1 MSALWLGMVALAPL
15 ALGTTSA
22 SGATMSVSL
31 CSGGEVRTVDV
42 PTPGKAPEM
51 PADCAIKASHA
62 ACQRKQIDRAQ

>member
-1 MSALWLGMVALAPL
+1 MSALWLGLAALAPL

-51 PADCAIKASHA
+51 PADCAIKACHA